1 MQIARPSSV
10 LATITVAFVIGGG
23 AAVVGHQAT
32 PVGAVL
38 GLLPALLVL
47 AVGLR
52 RPLRRLRV
60 ARRSFP
66 DDWRD
71 WLDAHVALYRTADA
85 EGRRRFE
92 RDVQFALDEYTF
104 EGVNGA
110 TVTDARRLA
119 VGAGVA
125 ALLHGRPSWEL
136 PGTKAVLVYPDRFDD
151 TYYGGT
157 YADYDGMAHEQGPL
171 IVSGPAVD
179 ASWTSGGDADNV
191 VLHELA
197 HLLDFA
203 NEGADGVPSLV
214 DPASAS
220 SWQALVRREMQR
232 VERGRSVLRPYA
244 AEAPSEFFAV
254 TVEAFF
260 EQPEQLKRHH
270 AELYDALV
278 AFFGLD
284 PASHPADS
292 DDATASSETPAP
304 AT

>member
-10 LATITVAFVIGGG
+10 LTTITVALVIGGG
-23 AAVVGHQAT
+23 TAVVGYQAT
-32 PVGAVL
+32 PVGWAL
-38 GLLPALLVL
+38 GLVPALVVL
-47 AVGLR
+47 AIGLR
-52 RPLRRLRV
+52 RPLRRWRV
-60 ARRSFP
+60 ARRSVP
-66 DDWRD
+66 AAWRD

-85 EGRRRFE
+85 EARQRFE
-92 RDVQFALDEYTF
+92 RDVLFALDEYTF

-119 VGAGVA
+119 IAAGVA

-136 PGTKAVLVYPDRFDD
+136 SGTKTVLVYPDRFDD
-151 TYYGGT
+151 AYYGGT
-157 YADYDGMAHEQGPL
+157 YADYDGMAHEQGPI

-179 ASWTSGGDADNV
+179 ASWTSAGAADNV

-254 TVEAFF
+254 AVEAFF
-260 EQPEQLKRHH
+260 EEPETLARHH

-278 AFFGLD
+278 AFFDLD
-284 PASHPADS
+284 PADRGTTSG
-292 DDATASSETPAP
+292 DAAASSAP
-304 AT
+304 STSAT